1 MADFT
6 RMKSKIN
13 SLIQKAKATDE
24 KVARLDSEVDRLTNE
39 NTKLTAEM
47 KILRDEHTEVL
58 HQLFSMDKKNAA
70 YFKDTIEFKRL
81 SNRDSESD

>member
-24 KVARLDSEVDRLTNE
+24 KVDRLESEVDKLTQE
-39 NTKLTAEM
+39 NTKLTADM

-58 HQLFSMDKKNAA
+58 H
-70 YFKDTIEFKRL
+70 
-81 SNRDSESD
+81 